1 MNPKQRKSSQYHQT
15 NQLEVTKL
23 SHGHHSMPSK
33 GNVIG
38 LTSVHHPTQAVAPE
52 VEKMA
57 GGSSQ
62 NGAPTD
68 SQQQHSAVTA
78 HPSPGVGGLSVQTQ
92 SPAHHLQLPQ
102 PGSQVV
108 FPKDVEYLV
117 AGMKETLKLGS
128 PGGGAASPGY
138 FGGGHKMGL
147 KMGGGRSGNHPYGG
161 RRTSNRA
168 TPYHVPPSSRVG
180 GCELIGGGGEA
191 GKGPSQLKRWNHRRR
206 YPSTCMSGGT
216 TSGGGATGGSSAK
229 GKEKADNPF
238 EMLQELISDGSLIKE
253 AVRRL
258 QVGLGPKLVGLERER
273 EREERRDF
281 YDSDDECRT
290 PPAYKY
296 YEDDLED
303 SNDSL
308 CSGVGRLVGGAP
320 NVGL

>member
-38 LTSVHHPTQAVAPE
+38 LTSVHHPAQAVAPE

-62 NGAPTD
+62 TGAPTD
-68 SQQQHSAVTA
+68 SQQHSAVTA

-216 TSGGGATGGSSAK
+216 TSSGGATGGSSAK